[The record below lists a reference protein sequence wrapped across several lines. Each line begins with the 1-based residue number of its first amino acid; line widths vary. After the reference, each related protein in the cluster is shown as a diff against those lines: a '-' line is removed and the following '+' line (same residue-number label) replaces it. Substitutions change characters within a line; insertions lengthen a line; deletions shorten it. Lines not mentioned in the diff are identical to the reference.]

1 MLIVFIDLFYL
12 LGFGYNVENVFIKNC
27 ETQISLFICFIS
39 IKFILYTC
47 EDFWRFWYQ
56 SLYNL
61 ITLAFKLIADLTLM
75 Y

>member
-39 IKFILYTC
+39 IEFILYTR
-47 EDFWRFWYQ
+47 EDF
-56 SLYNL
+56 
-61 ITLAFKLIADLTLM
+61 
-75 Y
+75 